1 MVIENGFEPWAK
13 EVMAEAMM
21 KNLNSGYIL
30 QYSDRAGTRC
40 MGILLRPS
48 TIDC

>member
-1 MVIENGFEPWAK
+1 MVVESGFEPRAQ
-13 EVMAEAMM
+13 EVVAEAMM

-40 MGILLRPS
+40 MGILLRLS
-48 TIDC
+48 IIDC